1 MKQKITA
8 YELNVGEPIPWD
20 AYNESGVLILRH
32 GEIVPSQKSVERMLE
47 AGLYAD
53 KEVIK
58 PRHIPVV
65 EENPSALQLIIDA
78 RRMLTSLFERSTIQF
93 DDFPARMEKIVQTVH
108 AACEKHPIICM
119 ASILL
124 MTETSYT
131 ARHPVDCSIMAYLL
145 AREMALDEA
154 TQLTII
160 AASLT
165 MNIGMYEVQE
175 KINNISGPLNDKL
188 AAMIKLHPAQ
198 SVARLSKQGI
208 SDQNW
213 LALVLQHHEN
223 IDGTGYPNGLA
234 GDAILPGAKIIG
246 LTDRFCA
253 MISKRGDRLPL
264 KPNSALRDLYTRH
277 GNKIDHAVAGK
288 MIHLVGVYPPGTLV
302 RLKSGEIGVVSGPG
316 HAPDTPAVHAVIGRS
331 GTALEIAAFRKTH
344 LPDFAIEDVLTL
356 DKLSLPI
363 RMSSIWGKDA
373 KILSA

>member
-53 KEVIK
+53 KEVVK

-78 RRMLTSLFERSTIQF
+78 RRMLASLFDHAQERVE
-93 DDFPARMEKIVQTVH
+93 DFPAQMDKIVQTVH
-108 AACEKHPIICM
+108 AACEKHPIISM

-124 MTETSYT
+124 MTETSYS
-131 ARHPVDCSIMAYLL
+131 ARHPVDCSIISYLL
-145 AREMALDEA
+145 AREMDLDEV

-175 KINNISGPLNDKL
+175 KINSISGPLNEKL
-188 AAMIKLHPAQ
+188 AGMIKLHPAQ
-198 SVARLSKQGI
+198 SVERLSKLGI
-208 SDQNW
+208 SDKNW
-213 LALVLQHHEN
+213 LALVLQHHES

-234 GDAILPGAKIIG
+234 SDAILLGAKIIG
-246 LTDRFCA
+246 LVDRFCA

-264 KPNSALRDLYTRH
+264 KPNSALRELYTRD

-288 MIHLVGVYPPGTLV
+288 MIHLMGVYPPGTLV
-302 RLKSGEIGVVSGPG
+302 RLKSSEIAVVSGPG

-344 LPDFAIEDVLTL
+344 LPDFAIEEVLTI
-356 DKLSLPI
+356 DKLNLPI